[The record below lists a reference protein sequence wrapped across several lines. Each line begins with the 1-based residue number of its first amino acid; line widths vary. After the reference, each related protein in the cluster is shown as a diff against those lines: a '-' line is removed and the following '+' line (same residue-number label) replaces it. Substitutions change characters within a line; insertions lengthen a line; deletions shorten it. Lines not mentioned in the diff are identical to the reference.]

1 MTFFA
6 LRWEKGGFLFA
17 LARNGEKGENS
28 DLPLLFSSDASIPA
42 LAKKGK
48 KGRERK
54 EERRRRTPNG
64 LNVLKDLGSEKRKV
78 DHEKDREFFG
88 TSSSSLSLSLHEF

>member
-1 MTFFA
+1 M
-6 LRWEKGGFLFA
+6 A

-28 DLPLLFSSDASIPA
+28 DLPLLLSSDASIPA
-42 LAKKGK
+42 LARKGK
-48 KGRERK
+48 KSRERK

-88 TSSSSLSLSLHEF
+88 TSSSSL